1 ELIARIPLD
10 EYRVFAQF
18 RIERF
23 LLPVTLITPTSSSLA
38 QQVDHVFSDLRNHD
52 ITTAYYL
59 LSENKSKTVADVVEE
74 AAQGIIIEGTA
85 LDKTHE
91 AEWLAQ
97 QLRNVKHFGASI
109 DFIEEVYILPDIPSE
124 IRRSTYACIIYSTQL
139 PKEALNLCLFN
150 SQSCESI
157 FRNTRALSGAY
168 STTVNFTVYDFLRR
182 AQKLT
187 ILNDIKSKELVETE
201 KQLKF
206 PVHHK
211 HKHDNQFLSLQ
222 NLSDVESLD
231 VEQTI
236 RNSYEFAVKLIEL
249 LNISKVLKKYNVFKL
264 DELGE
269 FIGHH
274 LRTKSK
280 LADNSKMDNDNSS
293 KIDSEFDLGDDNEDN
308 KDEPSRTKNTRA
320 GC

>member
-1 ELIARIPLD
+1 MLNGTMVHALWSSRVKIRTVLACINPSLLPNLRLFCANASTFDTTTLGHLLIDVVNKIGQQVLPSSKPFPHELIARIPLD

-18 RIERF
+18 RRERF

-124 IRRSTYACIIYSTQL
+124 IRWSTYACIIYST
-139 PKEALNLCLFN
+139 
-150 SQSCESI
+150 
-157 FRNTRALSGAY
+157 
-168 STTVNFTVYDFLRR
+168 
-182 AQKLT
+182 
-187 ILNDIKSKELVETE
+187 
-201 KQLKF
+201 
-206 PVHHK
+206 
-211 HKHDNQFLSLQ
+211 HDNQFLSLQ